1 MVFIITFKLEESSL
15 DIANKLEELRLK
27 SYGINP
33 SPKDYDSYYI
43 ENIVN
48 GNMLAFTCSIDN
60 KLVSGCY
67 ISNAFNSIYID
78 YLFVLK
84 EYQNKGLHIGRQLLQ
99 FILDNK
105 TLVEEYYK
113 TVFTE
118 SRLYALTDKTKEI
131 YNNMGYKEEQATNLL
146 CKKLDN

>member
-15 DIANKLEELRLK
+15 DIANKLEELRLR

-33 SPKDYDSYYI
+33 SPKDYDPYYI
-43 ENIVN
+43 DNIIK
-48 GNMLAFTCSIDN
+48 GNMLAFTCYKDN
-60 KLVSGCY
+60 DIIGGCY
-67 ISNAFNSIYID
+67 ISNAFNSIYVD
-78 YLFVLK
+78 YLFILK

-105 TLVEEYYK
+105 ILVEEYYK
-113 TVFTE
+113 TEFNE

-131 YNNMGYKEEQATNLL
+131 YSSMGYEEETTTNLL
-146 CKKLDN
+146 CKKLGN